1 MLAGYNSASRNLG
14 SKFVYSDMQFFLG
27 YCRLFDR
34 LKVKGSVRGLSLAVK
49 YRNSQALRVGV
60 VIRRSPGSTRW
71 AAWTWQAVAV
81 LPGAADAD
89 WKVLREEGGITEF
102 HAATR
107 EVTLYVSDTEAYVHE
122 LGTQQPSLYVVL
134 RESADGSDKP
144 LDVVHITASPYEG
157 QDYADSGEEI
167 VEKIPMP
174 PAVLAWVED
183 FVTQFHVEEPF
194 VKRRRDKAR
203 TDRRDDGVGDARIMQ
218 ATDVY
223 RAPRKRNR
231 EAAE

>member
-1 MLAGYNSASRNLG
+1 MRRRVTSQ
-14 SKFVYSDMQFFLG
+14 FVYGDMQFFLG
-27 YCRLFDR
+27 YRSLFDS
-34 LKVKGSVRGLSLAVK
+34 LVSKGSVRGLSLTVL
-49 YRNSQALRVGV
+49 YRNSQTLRVGV
-60 VIRRSPGSTRW
+60 VMRRSPGSTRW
-71 AAWTWQAVAV
+71 AAWTWHAVAV

-89 WKVLREEGGITEF
+89 WKLMREEEGVAEF

-107 EVTLYVSDTEAYVHE
+107 DVTLYVSDTEAYVHE
-122 LGTQQPSLYVVL
+122 LGTQQPSVYVVL
-134 RESADGSDKP
+134 RDSPEASEHP
-144 LDVVHITASPYEG
+144 LEVVHVTASPYEA

-167 VEKIPMP
+167 VEKVAMP

-183 FVTQFHVEEPF
+183 FVAQFHVEEPF

-203 TDRRDDGVGDARIMQ
+203 TDRREDGVGDARIAQ

-223 RAPRKRNR
+223 RAPRKRSQ